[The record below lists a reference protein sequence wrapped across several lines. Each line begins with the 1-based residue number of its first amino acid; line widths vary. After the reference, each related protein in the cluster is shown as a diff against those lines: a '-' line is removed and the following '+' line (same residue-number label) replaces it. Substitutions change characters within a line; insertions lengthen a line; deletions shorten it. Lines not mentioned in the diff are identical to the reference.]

1 MLFIKGY
8 GNRAIK
14 VLKAAEMPLD
24 IENVRRRAGIRNWQ
38 TTKAL
43 LFELLAKGSVSAIK
57 TSKSWVFW
65 IEGAAWLNS
74 CREPYKPSIG
84 SDRGCLPLRVLRET
98 DSSSRKRGHARWT
111 RARLNEKGLC
121 QLKS

>member
-1 MLFIKGY
+1 MPFIKGY
-8 GNRAIK
+8 GNRAIE

-38 TTKAL
+38 TAKAL

-74 CREPYKPSIG
+74 CRGAIQTI
-84 SDRGCLPLRVLRET
+84 DRQRPRV
-98 DSSSRKRGHARWT
+98 SSSTCVERDRFFKP
-111 RARLNEKGLC
+111 
-121 QLKS
+121 